1 MPSRRRY
8 TKKPLNKRLH
18 GKNKRY
24 RKGFKAVG
32 PTNSLYR
39 NSIPRT
45 LQIATRRNTKQVLRF
60 VSNQCY
66 KVIPGGN
73 VGGMENVFLKFRAN
87 SIYDINVGNSGNG
100 ALNANGTWDPQD
112 AAAYGP
118 SQATINAE
126 GWDDWKDRYS
136 HFTVLGSKIS
146 VTYEPIGIDGANVAV
161 PCTAYINLAGNTSQ
175 IATGSEMSLINKLP
189 YTKRASM
196 VPAQTNSQGGGLV
209 SSSTWNNQGV
219 RMYHFYSTKSFEGV
233 KDVSDNEQL
242 KGNMLSSPAVP
253 QEGSFFTVGLRNTIP
268 SGTATDRMLNG
279 ILRVKIEY
287 ITLLTEP
294 TSTNK
299 VQEPAFVANTMV

>member
-1 MPSRRRY
+1 MPYRRRY
-8 TKKPLNKRLH
+8 NKKPLNKRLH

-39 NSIPRT
+39 NPNPRT

-112 AAAYGP
+112 AAVYGP
-118 SQATINAE
+118 SQPIINAE
-126 GWDDWKDRYS
+126 GFEDWKDRYS
-136 HFTVLGSKIS
+136 HFTVLGSKIQ

-175 IATGSEMSLINKLP
+175 IATGTEMSVINKLP

-196 VPAQTNSQGGGLV
+196 VPAQTNSQQGGLV
-209 SSSTWNNQGV
+209 SSSTWNNQGN
-219 RMYHFYSTKSFEGV
+219 
-233 KDVSDNEQL
+233 DQL
-242 KGNMLSSPAVP
+242 KGDMLASPAVP
-253 QEGSFFTVGLRNTIP
+253 IEGSFFTVGLRNTIP
-268 SGTATDRMLNG
+268 SGTASDRMLNG

-299 VQEPAFVANTMV
+299 VQEPARAMV